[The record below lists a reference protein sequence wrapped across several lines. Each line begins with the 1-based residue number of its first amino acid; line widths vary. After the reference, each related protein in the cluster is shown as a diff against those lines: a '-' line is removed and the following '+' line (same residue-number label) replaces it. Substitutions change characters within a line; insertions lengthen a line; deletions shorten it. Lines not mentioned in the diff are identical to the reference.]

1 MVKKLLLF
9 IALLHVFSGCG
20 APVRRSV
27 SQPGPAASVVKPLPP
42 REAPASTPAPGV
54 PKPSVRLTPGPKTV
68 SPLVRIPD
76 DQLPWFADDMDIE
89 SLDRAIGKSLQFF
102 GRASGKGPF
111 LMGDAWVS
119 VQELRDSLIALRE
132 ILGSADTEEVKQ
144 NRIRQAFDVY
154 RTTGLDGRNNVLI
167 TGYFESLLMGS
178 LTKTERF
185 KYPIYRS
192 PADAV
197 AVNLGK
203 FSEKYGSQQLIGR
216 VIDGEL
222 IPYHSRRDIEEGGI
236 LSGRNL
242 EIAWVDDRVDLFF
255 LHTQGSGKIEL
266 PDGSLLQIGYAS
278 RNGRPF
284 QSVGTHL
291 LKTGK
296 LAPQDNSYREIKK
309 YLKEHPEDLTE
320 ILGYNESF
328 IFFRVVREGPVGAI
342 EEILTPGRSIATD
355 PDLFPKGA
363 LAFIKSRKP
372 VLDREGNVE
381 SWLPYSRFVVSQD
394 VGGMIKGAGRVDL
407 FCGSGTEAEMVAG
420 SLKEKGEL
428 YFLVKKR
435 ANGSANSKPSEK

>member
-1 MVKKLLLF
+1 
-9 IALLHVFSGCG
+9 
-20 APVRRSV
+20 
-27 SQPGPAASVVKPLPP
+27 
-42 REAPASTPAPGV
+42 
-54 PKPSVRLTPGPKTV
+54 
-68 SPLVRIPD
+68 
-76 DQLPWFADDMDIE
+76 
-89 SLDRAIGKSLQFF
+89 
-102 GRASGKGPF
+102 
-111 LMGDAWVS
+111 MGDAWVS

-167 TGYFESLLMGS
+167 TGYFESLLRGS

>member
-9 IALLHVFSGCG
+9 VALLHVFSGCG
-20 APVRRSV
+20 APVRRPV

-42 REAPASTPAPGV
+42 REVPALTPAPGV

-222 IPYHSRRDIEEGGI
+222 IPYHSRRDIEEGEV

>member
-9 IALLHVFSGCG
+9 VAFLHVFSGCG
-20 APVRRSV
+20 APVRRPV

-76 DQLPWFADDMDIE
+76 DQLPWFSDDMDIE

-167 TGYFESLLMGS
+167 TGYFESLLRGS

-203 FSEKYGSQQLIGR
+203 FSGKYGSQQLIGR

-291 LKTGK
+291 LQTGK

-309 YLKEHPEDLTE
+309 YLREHPEDLTE

-372 VLDREGNVE
+372 VLDRDGNVE

-407 FCGSGTEAEMVAG
+407 FCGSGTQAEMVAG
-420 SLKEKGEL
+420 SLKERGEL

>member
-1 MVKKLLLF
+1 
-9 IALLHVFSGCG
+9 
-20 APVRRSV
+20 
-27 SQPGPAASVVKPLPP
+27 
-42 REAPASTPAPGV
+42 
-54 PKPSVRLTPGPKTV
+54 LTPGPKTV
-68 SPLVRIPD
+68 SPLVHIPD
-76 DQLPWFADDMDIE
+76 DQLSWFADDMDIE
-89 SLDRAIGKSLQFF
+89 SLDRAIGKSLQYF

-167 TGYFESLLMGS
+167 TGYFESLLRGS
-178 LTKTERF
+178 LTRTERF

-203 FSEKYGSQQLIGR
+203 FSEKYGSRQLIGR

-296 LAPQDNSYREIKK
+296 LAPENNSYREIKK

-372 VLDREGNVE
+372 VLDQEGNVE

-407 FCGSGTEAEMVAG
+407 FCGSGIQAEMVAG
-420 SLKEKGEL
+420 SLKERGEL

>member
-9 IALLHVFSGCG
+9 VAFLHVFSGCG
-20 APVRRSV
+20 APVRRPV
-27 SQPGPAASVVKPLPP
+27 SQPGPAASILKPLPP
-42 REAPASTPAPGV
+42 REAPALTPAPGV

-144 NRIRQAFDVY
+144 NRIRQTFDVY

-266 PDGSLLQIGYAS
+266 PDG
-278 RNGRPF
+278 R
-284 QSVGTHL
+284 
-291 LKTGK
+291 
-296 LAPQDNSYREIKK
+296 
-309 YLKEHPEDLTE
+309 
-320 ILGYNESF
+320 
-328 IFFRVVREGPVGAI
+328 FRVSAPI
-342 EEILTPGRSIATD
+342 S
-355 PDLFPKGA
+355 
-363 LAFIKSRKP
+363 S
-372 VLDREGNVE
+372 
-381 SWLPYSRFVVSQD
+381 
-394 VGGMIKGAGRVDL
+394 
-407 FCGSGTEAEMVAG
+407 
-420 SLKEKGEL
+420 
-428 YFLVKKR
+428 KR
-435 ANGSANSKPSEK
+435 ANSPRRIIPIVKSKNTSRNIRRI

>member
-1 MVKKLLLF
+1 
-9 IALLHVFSGCG
+9 
-20 APVRRSV
+20 
-27 SQPGPAASVVKPLPP
+27 
-42 REAPASTPAPGV
+42 
-54 PKPSVRLTPGPKTV
+54 LTPGPKTV

-76 DQLPWFADDMDIE
+76 DQLPSFADDMDIE

-111 LMGDAWVS
+111 LMDDAWVS

-167 TGYFESLLMGS
+167 TGYFESLLRGS
-178 LTKTERF
+178 LTRTERF

-372 VLDREGNVE
+372 VLDRDGNVE

-407 FCGSGTEAEMVAG
+407 FCGSGTQAEMVAG
-420 SLKEKGEL
+420 SLKERGEL

>member
-9 IALLHVFSGCG
+9 VALLHVFSGCG
-20 APVRRSV
+20 APVRRPV
-27 SQPGPAASVVKPLPP
+27 SQPGPAASVVKSLPP
-42 REAPASTPAPGV
+42 REAPASTSAPGV

-89 SLDRAIGKSLQFF
+89 SLDRAIGKSLQYFE
-102 GRASGKGPF
+102 RVSGKGPF
-111 LMGDAWVS
+111 LMDDAWVS

-167 TGYFESLLMGS
+167 TGYFESLLRGS
-178 LTKTERF
+178 LTRTERF

-284 QSVGTHL
+284 QSVGSHL

-309 YLKEHPEDLTE
+309 YLREHPEDLTE

-372 VLDREGNVE
+372 VLDRDGNVE

-407 FCGSGTEAEMVAG
+407 FCGSGTQAEMVAG
-420 SLKEKGEL
+420 SLKERGEL

>member
-1 MVKKLLLF
+1 
-9 IALLHVFSGCG
+9 
-20 APVRRSV
+20 
-27 SQPGPAASVVKPLPP
+27 
-42 REAPASTPAPGV
+42 
-54 PKPSVRLTPGPKTV
+54 
-68 SPLVRIPD
+68 
-76 DQLPWFADDMDIE
+76 MDIE

-222 IPYHSRRDIEEGGI
+222 IPYHSRRDIEEGEV

-372 VLDREGNVE
+372 VLDREGHVE

>member
-9 IALLHVFSGCG
+9 VALLHVFSGCG
-20 APVRRSV
+20 APVRRPV

-203 FSEKYGSQQLIGR
+203 FSGKYGSQQLIGR

-372 VLDREGNVE
+372 VLDRDGNVE

>member
-9 IALLHVFSGCG
+9 VALLHVFSGCG
-20 APVRRSV
+20 APVRRPV

-42 REAPASTPAPGV
+42 REAPASTSAPGV

-222 IPYHSRRDIEEGGI
+222 IPYHSRRDIEEGEV

-372 VLDREGNVE
+372 VLDREGHVE